1 MKNKKL
7 IVITACLVAAVLA
20 GMLGM
25 SRFFETSWQQPEQT
39 DNNLSAEIT
48 DDNETAFN
56 YPYLAVNEVNSLD
69 DVPDEIQKMY
79 CPYYLDEGIVESYKN
94 IRPQEDMMSY
104 QDISNKAGEFLKDAL
119 GIVQHTNSAAL
130 LIYDNMNSENVHYKY
145 FYCADNET
153 YTIIYYFTMDAATG
167 RIKYIETHDSRAV
180 NNHKTSEEISVTKHE
195 EENIASVV
203 NDYLKLLDFK
213 YPMKKYYIKA
223 NTYPYSENARQY
235 TVYIRFENTPVYY
248 QMNVRE
254 ENGFW
259 LSAYGR
265 KVDFVQ

>member
-1 MKNKKL
+1 
-7 IVITACLVAAVLA
+7 
-20 GMLGM
+20 
-25 SRFFETSWQQPEQT
+25 
-39 DNNLSAEIT
+39 
-48 DDNETAFN
+48 
-56 YPYLAVNEVNSLD
+56 
-69 DVPDEIQKMY
+69 
-79 CPYYLDEGIVESYKN
+79 
-94 IRPQEDMMSY
+94 MMSY

-119 GIVQHTNSAAL
+119 GIVQHTNSAAM
-130 LIYDNMNSENVHYKY
+130 LIYDNTDSENVHYKY

-153 YTIIYYFTMDAATG
+153 YTVIYFFAMDATTG

-180 NNHKTSEEISVTKHE
+180 NNHKTSEKLSVTRQE
-195 EENIASVV
+195 EENIISVV

-213 YPMKKYYIKA
+213 YPIKRYYIEAK
-223 NTYPYSENARQY
+223 TYPYSENARQY

>member
-1 MKNKKL
+1 MKKGK
-7 IVITACLVAAVLA
+7 IAVITACAVVLI
-20 GMLGM
+20 LGGIIGL
-25 SRFFETSWQQPEQT
+25 SKAFETSWQRENT
-39 DNNLSAEIT
+39 VDNSLSAEIT
-48 DDNETAFN
+48 EDNETAFN

-79 CPYYLDEGIVESYKN
+79 CPYYLNAGVVESYKG
-94 IRPQEDMMSY
+94 IRQQEDMMSY

-119 GIVQHTNSAAL
+119 GIVQHTNSAAM
-130 LIYDNMNSENVHYKY
+130 LIYDNTDSENVHYKY

-153 YTIIYYFTMDAATG
+153 YTVIYFFTMDAATG

-180 NNHKTSEEISVTKHE
+180 NNHKTSEKLSVTRQE
-195 EENIASVV
+195 EENIISVV
-203 NDYLKLLDFK
+203 NDYLILLDFK
-213 YPMKKYYIKA
+213 YPIKKYYIEAK
-223 NTYPYSENARQY
+223 TYPYSENARQY

-265 KVDFVQ
+265 KVDFAQ

>member
-1 MKNKKL
+1 MKNIKIISL
-7 IVITACLVAAVLA
+7 TVFAVVLVLA

-25 SRFFETSWQQPEQT
+25 SNVFETTWQQENT
-39 DNNLSAEIT
+39 VDNSLSAEIT
-48 DDNETAFN
+48 EDNETAFN
-56 YPYLAVNEVNSLD
+56 YPYLAVNEVTSLD

-79 CPYYLDEGIVESYKN
+79 CPYYLDAGVVESYKD
-94 IRPQEDMMSY
+94 IRPKEDMMSY

-119 GIVQHTNSAAL
+119 GIVRHTNSAAM
-130 LIYDNMNSENVHYKY
+130 LIYDNMDSENVHYKY

-153 YTIIYYFTMDAATG
+153 YTVIYFFIMDAATG
-167 RIKYIETHDSRAV
+167 RIKYIETHDSRTV
-180 NNHKTSEEISVTKHE
+180 NNHKTSEKISVTKQE
-195 EENIASVV
+195 EENIISVV

-213 YPMKKYYIKA
+213 YPIKKYYIEAK
-223 NTYPYSENARQY
+223 TYPYSENARQY
-235 TVYIRFENTPVYY
+235 TVYIRFEKTSVYY

-265 KVDFVQ
+265 KVDFAQ